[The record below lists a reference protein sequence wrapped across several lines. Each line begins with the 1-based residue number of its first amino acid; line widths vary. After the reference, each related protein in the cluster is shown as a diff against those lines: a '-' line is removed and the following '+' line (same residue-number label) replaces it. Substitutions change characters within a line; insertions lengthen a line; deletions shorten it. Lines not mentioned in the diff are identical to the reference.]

1 MHNKAD
7 LILSAPGDVLPP
19 CTAYHQNRFLVLR
32 GGAGVDDQIYVGFKL
47 AGGTYAWAKI
57 IVSGRDAV
65 VNGLEINGTL
75 DHDGS
80 TVGFYATAPASKQAV
95 TGSRGGNAALA
106 SLLTALST
114 IGLITNSSTA

>member
-1 MHNKAD
+1 MHSKVD
-7 LILSAPGDVLPP
+7 IILTDPGAVLPP
-19 CTAYHQNRFLVLR
+19 CTSQHVGKLLLLR
-32 GGAGVDDQIYVGFKL
+32 GTSGSDAIYVGFRT
-47 AGGTYAWAKI
+47 GVGSNAWALLMA
-57 IVSGRDAV
+57 SGVDAV

-80 TVGFYATAPASKQAV
+80 TVGFYNVTPASKQAV

>member
-1 MHNKAD
+1 MKMKAD
-7 LILSAPGDVLPP
+7 LIIIDPGAALPP
-19 CTAYHQNRFLVLR
+19 CTSQHVGRFLLR
-32 GGAGVDDQIYVGFKL
+32 RGTASDDSLYMGL
-47 AGGTYAWAKI
+47 RLSGGTYNWGKLLT
-57 IVSGRDAV
+57 SGVDVAV
-65 VNGLEINGTL
+65 GNLQVTGGL

-80 TVGFYATAPASKQAV
+80 TVGFYNVTPASKQAV